1 MLPIEADFQFVLV
14 FLPEKH
20 RRFCI
25 HIKMMGGN
33 GHLTPGMRTQNKP
46 TRIIVVDKTKGA
58 ELSRMSDNGKSYAAC
73 RWQRKSNLM
82 KHLQTGLLLA
92 GISMYGFSQ
101 ASQNKPNPQTG
112 TPAPSSAT
120 QTAPTASSTPAEV
133 KSKPSNVSGS
143 AGVDNA
149 HYIIGAEDTL
159 QVTVWKEP
167 SLSGT
172 IPVRPDG
179 MISLVLVGD
188 LRAAG
193 RTPMQLSD
201 DITTRL
207 KKYIQDPNVSVLVM
221 GVNSQKIFL
230 VGEVGHVGPIMMTP
244 GMTPLQAI
252 AAAGGLTPYAN
263 SKKIYILRGEA
274 GKQQKIPFNYKQALK
289 GEETQSVALKPGDTI
304 VVP

>member
-1 MLPIEADFQFVLV
+1 MRRLQIV
-14 FLPEKH
+14 F
-20 RRFCI
+20 
-25 HIKMMGGN
+25 
-33 GHLTPGMRTQNKP
+33 
-46 TRIIVVDKTKGA
+46 
-58 ELSRMSDNGKSYAAC
+58 
-73 RWQRKSNLM
+73 
-82 KHLQTGLLLA
+82 LLA

-101 ASQNKPNPQTG
+101 DSQNKPNPQAG
-112 TPAPSSAT
+112 SPAP
-120 QTAPTASSTPAEV
+120 PSSTQAVPNAASPAPAEV
-133 KSKPSNVSGS
+133 TSRPSNASS
-143 AGVDNA
+143 PAPIDNA

-167 SLSGT
+167 TLSGT

-188 LRAAG
+188 LAAAG
-193 RTPMQLSD
+193 KTPMQLSD
-201 DITTRL
+201 DITVKL

-230 VGEVGHVGPIMMTP
+230 VGEVGHVGPIMMTA

-263 SKKIYILRGEA
+263 AKKIYILRGEA

-289 GEETQSVALKPGDTI
+289 GEEAQSVALKPGDTI

>member
-1 MLPIEADFQFVLV
+1 
-14 FLPEKH
+14 
-20 RRFCI
+20 
-25 HIKMMGGN
+25 
-33 GHLTPGMRTQNKP
+33 
-46 TRIIVVDKTKGA
+46 
-58 ELSRMSDNGKSYAAC
+58 MSDNGKSHAAC
-73 RWQRKSNLM
+73 HWQRKSNPM
-82 KHLQTGLLLA
+82 RHLQTGLLLA

-112 TPAPSSAT
+112 TPAPSSTT
-120 QTAPTASSTPAEV
+120 QTAPNAASSTPAEV
-133 KSKPSNVSGS
+133 RSKPSNAPSS

-188 LRAAG
+188 LPAAG

-201 DITTRL
+201 DITTKLR
-207 KKYIQDPNVSVLVM
+207 KYIQDPNVSVLVM

-244 GMTPLQAI
+244 GMSPLQAI